1 MKEGKLLRLWRESV
15 LFRLAVLAVG
25 SVWVVFTLYSTLNIK
40 IRYDER
46 EAALNELSERLVIL
60 MSESLARPL
69 FDFNTVAVAS
79 AARALA
85 GLPDVLGVRVLDA
98 EGAVVARFGDFGVAE
113 GASLVASRMIVYADA
128 YRTVPVGRVEVTVS
142 KSRLAG
148 EFTKLV
154 LEALLLNGVLTGAM
168 VVGLAIGFR
177 NAGRPFSSTLA
188 ALEKLVANDLDI
200 QVEGVEREDELGSL
214 ARAVLHFRDVLRG
227 LREAEAS
234 SLHLIAEMN
243 AVLANA
249 LVGIGVTHETLLV
262 SSNRR
267 LEEILGYAPGEL
279 PGRPV
284 ETFFA
289 DGDEFRR
296 VWGEAAGAL
305 QGGGSFSCEARL
317 RRRSGEIFWGAL
329 SGRANDSGRP
339 MAVRT
344 WIVADI
350 TERRRAEQELTSYKN
365 RLEVLVAERTRDLE
379 SARLE
384 ADAANSAKGRF
395 LATMSHEIRTPM
407 NAIIGMSQLA
417 LKTDLPPRQADY
429 VRKIRDS
436 ARILLGLI
444 NDILDFSKIEAGRL
458 QLEETAFSLERVID
472 QVGVFAQS
480 LALEKGLDYRVEV
493 DGAAPGFL
501 VGDALRLTQVLTNLV
516 GNAIKFT
523 TMGQVEVGC
532 RCDYRDEAS
541 AVLAFFVRDTGIGIR
556 AEQQAELFQPFKQA
570 DAATTRKYG
579 GTGLG
584 LAICR
589 QLVNLMGGTI
599 RVDSVPGEGSI
610 FQFSVRFRLA
620 EGESR
625 TLVERDAEARI
636 GDESLPPTVVSG
648 FSVLLAEDN
657 RFNQQIALEILGDA
671 GVVAEV
677 AENGREVLERLA
689 VKPFDLVLMDVMMPE
704 MDGLEATRRIRSNV
718 LWRSLPVIAL
728 TANASR
734 DDRQLCLDAGMDDVV
749 TKPFEPGDLFRIL
762 RQYGRIAEPAPDKAH
777 LEADQALGERRD
789 FPGIDFPALLSRM
802 QGKEAVVLR
811 LLKLFRNQAAD
822 AAGRISATLAAGE
835 REAAIRLAHTLKG
848 SAANVSAT
856 DLYQLAGEVERQIKA
871 GDQPDFSALTA
882 EVTRV
887 LAGLAALD

>member
-1 MKEGKLLRLWRESV
+1 MRSPLPQLPRKIISTVGAGFGLALALIVALTLVGLHQLAATNAHLEAIVKENSV
-15 LFRLAVLAVG
+15 KTRLANQMRDILRDRAISMLTIVVSGDAFEKDQEMLRFYAFGSSYQQVRLELEKLSGRPQEKEVLARIDRLTRANQPVMVRTVDLAVEG
-25 SVWVVFTLYSTLNIK
+25 YTFLAFAELQREGIPLQRQLVKELDSLIQFQRDMTRLAAQEAHDDYERTRWLMISLGLIAVLVAALVAVTVMRRTARLAAVS
-40 IRYDER
+40 ER
-46 EAALNELSERLVIL
+46 ERTKFLTLFETNTDGIVIL
-60 MSESLARPL
+60 DRHGFTDCNPATLDMFHMDKVEDFLKRRPEE
-69 FDFNTVAVAS
+69 
-79 AARALA
+79 
-85 GLPDVLGVRVLDA
+85 LGVEDQPCGTPPYLLAERHIQEAVDNGHAFFHWTARRPDGSSFPAEIALHAMALDGEPVIQAIIRDVSTRKEA
-98 EGAVVARFGDFGVAE
+98 EA
-113 GASLVASRMIVYADA
+113 
-128 YRTVPVGRVEVTVS
+128 
-142 KSRLAG
+142 
-148 EFTKLV
+148 V
-154 LEALLLNGVLTGAM
+154 LEAARDTA
-168 VVGLAIGFR
+168 
-177 NAGRPFSSTLA
+177 LA
-188 ALEKLVANDLDI
+188 AAELKSQFVAN
-200 QVEGVEREDELGSL
+200 V
-214 ARAVLHFRDVLRG
+214 
-227 LREAEAS
+227 
-234 SLHLIAEMN
+234 
-243 AVLANA
+243 
-249 LVGIGVTHETLLV
+249 
-262 SSNRR
+262 
-267 LEEILGYAPGEL
+267 
-279 PGRPV
+279 
-284 ETFFA
+284 
-289 DGDEFRR
+289 
-296 VWGEAAGAL
+296 
-305 QGGGSFSCEARL
+305 
-317 RRRSGEIFWGAL
+317 
-329 SGRANDSGRP
+329 
-339 MAVRT
+339 
-344 WIVADI
+344 
-350 TERRRAEQELTSYKN
+350 
-365 RLEVLVAERTRDLE
+365 
-379 SARLE
+379 
-384 ADAANSAKGRF
+384 
-395 LATMSHEIRTPM
+395 SHEIRTPM
-407 NAIIGMSQLA
+407 NGIMGMTQL
-417 LKTDLPPRQADY
+417 
-429 VRKIRDS
+429 
-436 ARILLGLI
+436 LLGSPLTARQMEYAKTIAQSAEALLGVI
-444 NDILDFSKIEAGRL
+444 NDLLDFSKIEAGKL
-458 QLEETAFSLERVID
+458 LIETIPFDLH
-472 QVGVFAQS
+472 QVTRETLKPLAVR
-480 LALEKGLDYRVEV
+480 ALEKKLELICDI
-493 DGAAPGFL
+493 AADVPQHVLGDPGR
-501 VGDALRLTQVLTNLV
+501 LRQVLVNLV

-802 QGKEAVVLR
+802 QGKEPVVLR

-882 EVTRV
+882 EVNRV